1 MIAVLILC
9 IIICFAVIW
18 ITVITTNK
26 AYAYKHSVDPVE
38 NHDQSKEKGE
48 HMSKY

>member
-38 NHDQSKEKGE
+38 NQDQGKEIGE
-48 HMSKY
+48 HNSKN